1 LYRLAKLTESQ
12 IREIRKL
19 EERWENIV
27 VLAYEKPREPARLSS
42 KQLEKIRTL
51 EKELKVA
58 LVAYK

>member
-27 VLAYEKPREPARLSS
+27 VLAYEKPLEPAKLSP

-51 EKELKVA
+51 EKELRVA